1 MRGSSWDSEG
11 RALAASDPVHHSVV
25 AGVRP
30 AVSRVIRA
38 TKAVVAA
45 NEITS
50 SIAKVVSAHASH
62 VTSDVT
68 SSETSDASSAEA
80 ADVASAEAA
89 DVTSAEAAHVT
100 SAATTSM
107 SSATATAGLCISGK
121 KAAGK
126 HCAC

>member
-11 RALAASDPVHHSVV
+11 RALAASEPVHHSVV

-50 SIAKVVSAHASH
+50 SMAKVVSTHARH

-68 SSETSDASSAEA
+68 SSETADAS
-80 ADVASAEAA
+80 SAEAA

-107 SSATATAGLCISGK
+107 SPATATA
-121 KAAGK
+121 
-126 HCAC
+126 